1 MDIHKVIL
9 KLLLEQPFYGYV
21 ASGIA
26 PVKTT
31 SIKTIRMVTI
41 PDRKLFYHPD
51 WFASLSENHQIGAVM
66 HELLHLIL
74 LHPFRRG
81 ERDIKLWS
89 VACDMAVNEL
99 LPGHYLTADAVTAE
113 RISKKLKMRLEPGK
127 TAEHYYEKLSEGEEY
142 FSFFALEGDSI
153 LLSEGRERLRAD
165 IISDESESQT
175 EANALKQELAD
186 ILEEAGANRELPPEL
201 QSIALEIY
209 REYRMNW
216 RILLKRFLAGRGKI
230 VVRKSYKR
238 QSRRYEN
245 LPGTKRSIGV
255 HALLAIDESGSITD
269 SSVRQFYKELQEINR
284 ITGVSIQVTRF
295 DTKCS
300 APVPL
305 NSFITEYKR
314 EKRGGTDFKP
324 VFTLADELRIPL
336 VILFTDGDGEMPV
349 SVNQKTL
356 WVLTKRPG
364 QPIPFGAS
372 VLFEEAELS

>member
-9 KLLLEQPFYGYV
+9 KLLLELPFYGYV
-21 ASGIA
+21 ASGIS

-31 SIKTIRMVTI
+31 SVKTIRMVSI
-41 PDRKLFYHPD
+41 PERKLYYHPD
-51 WFASLSENHQIGAVM
+51 WFASLSEEHQMGAVM

-81 ERDIKLWS
+81 ERELKLWS
-89 VACDMAVNEL
+89 VACDIAVNEL
-99 LPGHYLTADAVTAE
+99 LPGHYLAADAVTADG
-113 RISKKLKMRLEPGK
+113 ISAKLKRRLEPGK
-127 TAEHYYEKLSEGEEY
+127 TAEYYYEKLSEGEEL

-153 LLSEGRERLRAD
+153 VISEGNQSLRAD
-165 IISDESESQT
+165 LIPDESGSQT
-175 EANALKQELAD
+175 EVKALKQEIAD
-186 ILEEAGANRELPPEL
+186 TLEEAGANGELPPEL
-201 QSIALEIY
+201 QSIAWEVY
-209 REYRMNW
+209 REYRLNW
-216 RILLKRFLAGRGKI
+216 RILLKRFLTGRGKI

-255 HALLAIDESGSITD
+255 HALLAIDESGSISD
-269 SSVRQFYKELQEINR
+269 NSVMQFYRELLLINR

-300 APVPL
+300 DPVSL
-305 NSFITEYKR
+305 SSFITEHKR
-314 EKRGGTDFKP
+314 EKRGGTDFRP

-336 VILFTDGDGEMPV
+336 VILFTDGEGQLPD

-356 WVLTKRPG
+356 WVLTKRPEH
-364 QPIPFGAS
+364 PMPFGVS
-372 VLFEEAELS
+372 VLFEEAN